1 MDKMVMQSS
10 FIKAKRTEFWTLSI
24 AGVVLGAY
32 EIVRLWLT
40 FALDDISG
48 GGGKVQRGQSS
59 WEVAGGQKG
68 LGFEGEKNSQAF
80 HF

>member
-1 MDKMVMQSS
+1 MVFEPNSAS
-10 FIKAKRTEFWTLSI
+10 PR
-24 AGVVLGAY
+24 VVFGAY

-48 GGGKVQRGQSS
+48 GGGKVWRGQSS

-68 LGFEGEKNSQAF
+68 LGFDNFS
-80 HF
+80 